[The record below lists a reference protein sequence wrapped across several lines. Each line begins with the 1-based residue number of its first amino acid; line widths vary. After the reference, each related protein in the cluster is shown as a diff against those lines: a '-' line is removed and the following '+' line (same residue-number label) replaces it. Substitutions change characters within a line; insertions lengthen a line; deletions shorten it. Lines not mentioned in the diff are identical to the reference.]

1 MVPFWPQMS
10 SQLKIK
16 YIKRALDHLFPHE
29 SHCTLCPHECGADRR
44 SEEKGF
50 CESGVNARLS
60 HVGLHFGE
68 EPVLSGYQNCS
79 SEILNKDTSHA
90 GSGTL
95 FFSGCNLKCL
105 FCQNY
110 QLSWY
115 NQGTNFSPVE
125 LASAILSLQDQGAL
139 NINLVSPMHFL
150 IPILHSLEL
159 AYEQGLHL
167 PIVYNTNAY
176 EKVQTLNLLEGII
189 DIYLP
194 DLKYFSSLV
203 ARTFSNK
210 PDYFQYACLAIKE
223 MYRQKP
229 DLRFNDN
236 EIAQE
241 GLIIR
246 HLVLPGMVKDSL
258 KIIDWI
264 AENVSLSAGL
274 SLMSQYFPCF
284 RAPKAIQKTLSSK
297 EYCRSVEHAQKL
309 GFETLFIQPEPFEKE
324 EHLNPDFDKKKPFK
338 WS

>member
-1 MVPFWPQMS
+1 MS

-16 YIKRALDHLFPHE
+16 KIQRAIHNLSLHE
-29 SHCTLCPHECGADRR
+29 SHCTLCPHECGADRK
-44 SEEKGF
+44 SGEMGF
-50 CESGVNARLS
+50 CESGVQAKLS

-68 EPVLSGYQNCS
+68 EPVLSGYQRNS
-79 SEILNKDTSHA
+79 SSIFNINNKTSLI

-115 NQGTNFSPVE
+115 NQGNNFTSAE
-125 LASAILSLQDQGAL
+125 LADSLLSLQDQGAL

-150 IPILHSLEL
+150 IPILHGLKL

-194 DLKYFSSLV
+194 DLKFYSTQ
-203 ARTFSNK
+203 AAQTFSNK
-210 PDYFQYACLAIKE
+210 PDYFQHASLAIKE
-223 MYRQKP
+223 MYRQRS
-229 DLRFNDN
+229 DLKFNDN

-246 HLVLPGMVKDSL
+246 HLVLPGMIKDSL
-258 KIIDWI
+258 KIIEWI
-264 AENVSLSAGL
+264 ASNVSLSVGL

-284 RAPKAIQKTLSSK
+284 RAPKTIQKKLSSK
-297 EYCRSVEHAQKL
+297 DYFQSVEHAQKM
-309 GFETLFIQPEPFEKE
+309 GFETLFIQPELFEST

>member
-1 MVPFWPQMS
+1 LQRVKGSRF
-10 SQLKIK
+10 LKIK
-16 YIKRALDHLFPHE
+16 KIQRALDHLSPHE

-44 SEEKGF
+44 GGEKGF
-50 CESGVNARLS
+50 CESGVQAKLS
-60 HVGLHFGE
+60 HAVLHFGE
-68 EPVLSGYQNCS
+68 EPVLSGYQDCS
-79 SEILNKDTSHA
+79 VIPANNSSPRS

-115 NQGTNFSPVE
+115 NQGKDFSPHE
-125 LASAILSLQDQGAL
+125 LADAILTLQNQGAL

-150 IPILHSLEL
+150 FPILQGLEL

-194 DLKYFSSLV
+194 DLKFFSSHA
-203 ARTFSNK
+203 ARTFSNR
-210 PDYFQYACLAIKE
+210 PDYFQYASLAIKE
-223 MYRQKP
+223 MFRQKP
-229 DLRFNDN
+229 NLRYDKN

-246 HLVLPGMVKDSL
+246 HLFLPGMLKDSL
-258 KIIDWI
+258 KIFEWI
-264 AENVSLSAGL
+264 AGNVSLSVGL
-274 SLMSQYFPCF
+274 SLMSQFFPCF
-284 RAPKAIQKTLSSK
+284 RTPKAFQKKLSVK
-297 EYCRSVEHAQKL
+297 DYWHGVEHAQNL
-309 GFETLFIQPEPFEKE
+309 GFETLFIQPGLFESA
-324 EHLNPDFDKKKPFK
+324 EHLTPDFDKKTPFK